1 MQKAVI
7 DTNIIIR
14 LAVKDDD
21 KQRESCMRLLEK
33 AKDKKLTLYILPVAV
48 LETVWILEKYYK
60 LPKKEVRDFVEAL
73 LNTPEIICDMENV
86 FKRAIAVYEEKNIK
100 FTDAVMGYWGLEKGI
115 NEVFTYDEK
124 DFRKI
129 EGLKVHKP

>member
-14 LAVKDDD
+14 LAVQDVD
-21 KQRESCMRLLEK
+21 KQREACIKLLER
-33 AKDKKLTLYILPVAV
+33 AKNKELTLYVLPVAI

-60 LPKKEVRDFVEAL
+60 LPRKKVRDFVEAL
-73 LNTPEIICDMENV
+73 LNTPEIVCDMQNV
-86 FKRAIAVYEEKNIK
+86 FKQAIAVYEEKNIK
-100 FTDAVMGYWGLEKGI
+100 FADAVMGYWGLAKGTS
-115 NEVFTYDEK
+115 EVYTYDEK
-124 DFRKI
+124 DFRRI

>member
-21 KQRESCMRLLEK
+21 KQREACIRLLER
-33 AKDKKLTLYILPVAV
+33 AKKRELMLCILPVAV

-60 LPKKEVRDFVEAL
+60 LPKKKVRDFIEAL
-73 LNTPEIICDMENV
+73 LNTPEITCEMQNV
-86 FKRAIAVYEEKNIK
+86 FKQAIVVYEEKNIK
-100 FTDAVMGYWGLEKGI
+100 FADAVIGYWGLEKNLNI
-115 NEVFTYDEK
+115 IYTYDKK
-124 DFRKI
+124 DFSRI
-129 EGLKVHKP
+129 PGLEVRQP

>member
-21 KQRESCMRLLEK
+21 KQREACISLLKK
-33 AKDKKLTLYILPVAV
+33 AKNKELILYILPVAV
-48 LETVWILEKYYK
+48 LEIVWILEKYYK
-60 LPKKEVRDFVEAL
+60 LPRKTVRDFIEAL

-86 FKRAIAVYEEKNIK
+86 FKQAIAVYEEKNIK
-100 FTDAVMGYWGLEKGI
+100 FADAVMGYWGLEKDI
-115 NEVFTYDEK
+115 NVVYTYDKK
-124 DFRKI
+124 DFSRI
-129 EGLKVHKP
+129 PGIKVKQP